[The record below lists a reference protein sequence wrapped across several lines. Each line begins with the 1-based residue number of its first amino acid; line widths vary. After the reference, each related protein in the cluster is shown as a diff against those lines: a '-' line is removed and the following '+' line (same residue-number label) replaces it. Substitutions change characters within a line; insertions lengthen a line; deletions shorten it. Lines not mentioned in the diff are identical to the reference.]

1 MRTKRT
7 VFVDDFAM
15 DRVPPA
21 ARRPMRD
28 ILWVRLGVLTAMSQ
42 FVLGAALGYGMTF
55 WAAFWAIVVGSVL
68 LEVVGL
74 LIGVAGAWE
83 GLPTGV
89 LARWSGFGKYGSALI
104 SLVVAVGSMAWFGVQ
119 NSIFADAV
127 NRATQGYLGLPLCS
141 ILTGLFVTFIA
152 IFGFRWL
159 VWTASV
165 TVPAFVGVVGYG
177 IYRVLETESLPE
189 LISMPSPGP
198 GISLVTGATM
208 VAGGYMLGAVVT
220 ADLARFCRSGKDVF
234 WMTLISTFVGELG
247 IGLAA
252 VLLAHAA
259 RTSDVIT
266 IIFNLAGWIGV
277 TVVSLATVKINDV
290 NLYGSSL
297 HLTNV
302 IQALFRW
309 RVNRGV
315 VTAALG
321 AVGTLFSIVGILK
334 HFVEFLLILGVA
346 IPPIAGVL
354 VVDYFILKRDR
365 TALATAQQTLSLP
378 PSCEWMNPVGILAW
392 LVGFLA
398 SYGIEGGIASLNSIL
413 VSGVFYFAGMKL
425 LAYQAKSPIKRFSV
439 VPN

>member
-1 MRTKRT
+1 MQTLL
-7 VFVDDFAM
+7 VDDFAM

-42 FVLGAALGYGMTF
+42 FVLGATLGYGMKF
-55 WAAFWAIVVGSVL
+55 WSAFWAIVLGSVL
-68 LEVVGL
+68 LEIVAL
-74 LIGVAGAWE
+74 LIGIAGAWE

-89 LARWSGFGKYGSALI
+89 LARWSGFGKYGSGLI

-127 NRATQGYLGLPLCS
+127 NRATQGHLGLPLCS
-141 ILTGLFVTFIA
+141 VLTGLFVALIT

-159 VWTASV
+159 TWTASV

-177 IYRVLETESLPE
+177 IYRVLAMESLPKLVHMPAPGSE
-189 LISMPSPGP
+189 ITLI
-198 GISLVTGATM
+198 TGATM

-220 ADLARFCRSGKDVF
+220 PDIARFCRNGKDVF

-252 VLLAHAA
+252 VLLAHAV
-259 RTSDVIT
+259 RTPDVIS
-266 IIFNLAGWIGV
+266 IIFNVAGWIGV
-277 TVVSLATVKINDV
+277 TVVSLAAVKINDV

-302 IQALFRW
+302 LQALFRW
-309 RVNRGV
+309 RVNRGA
-315 VTAALG
+315 VTAVLG
-321 AVGTLFSIVGILK
+321 AVGTLFSIAGILQ
-334 HFVEFLLILGVA
+334 HFVGFLLILGVA

-365 TALATAQQTLSLP
+365 AQLAMAHQTLSLP

-392 LVGFLA
+392 LGGFLA
-398 SYGIEGGIASLNSIL
+398 SYVIKSGIASLNSVL
-413 VSGVFYFAGMKL
+413 ASGLLYFAGMKL
-425 LAYQAKSPIKRFSV
+425 LAYQAKQPTKHFSI

>member
-1 MRTKRT
+1 MQTQRGI
-7 VFVDDFAM
+7 FVDDYAM

-42 FVLGAALGYGMTF
+42 FVLGAALGYGMSF
-55 WAAFWAIVVGSVL
+55 WNAFCAILAGSVL
-68 LEVVGL
+68 LEIVAL
-74 LIGVAGAWE
+74 LMGIAGAWE

-89 LARWSGFGKYGSALI
+89 LARWSGFGKYGAGLI

-119 NSIFADAV
+119 NSIFDEAV
-127 NRATQGYLGLPLCS
+127 DRATHGYLGLSMCS
-141 ILTGLFVTFIA
+141 LLTGLFVTLIA

-159 VWTASV
+159 TWTATL

-177 IYRVLETESLPE
+177 IYRVLVVESLPA
-189 LISMPSPGP
+189 LIHSPPPGP
-198 GISLVTGATM
+198 EISLMTGATM
-208 VAGGYMLGAVVT
+208 VAGGFMLGAVVT
-220 ADLARFCRSGKDVF
+220 PDIARFCRNGRDVF
-234 WMTLISTFVGELG
+234 LMTLISTFLGELG

-259 RTSDVIT
+259 RTPDVIS
-266 IIFNLAGWIGV
+266 IIFKVAGWIGV

-302 IQALFRW
+302 IQALFGCRA
-309 RVNRGV
+309 NRGA
-315 VTAALG
+315 VTAVLG
-321 AVGTLFSIVGILK
+321 AIGTLFSLAGILK

-354 VVDYFILKRDR
+354 MVDYFILKRDR
-365 TALATAQQTLSLP
+365 AQLAKTHETLSLP
-378 PSCEWMNPVGILAW
+378 ASCEWMNPVGIFAW
-392 LVGFLA
+392 VVGFLA
-398 SYGIEGGIASLNSIL
+398 SYAIRAGIPSLNSIL
-413 VSGVFYFAGMKL
+413 VSGLVYLAGMKS
-425 LAYQAKSPIKRFSV
+425 LAYRMKGSTKRFSA

>member
-1 MRTKRT
+1 
-7 VFVDDFAM
+7 
-15 DRVPPA
+15 
-21 ARRPMRD
+21 
-28 ILWVRLGVLTAMSQ
+28 
-42 FVLGAALGYGMTF
+42 
-55 WAAFWAIVVGSVL
+55 
-68 LEVVGL
+68 
-74 LIGVAGAWE
+74 
-83 GLPTGV
+83 
-89 LARWSGFGKYGSALI
+89 
-104 SLVVAVGSMAWFGVQ
+104 
-119 NSIFADAV
+119 
-127 NRATQGYLGLPLCS
+127 
-141 ILTGLFVTFIA
+141 
-152 IFGFRWL
+152 
-159 VWTASV
+159 
-165 TVPAFVGVVGYG
+165 
-177 IYRVLETESLPE
+177 
-189 LISMPSPGP
+189 
-198 GISLVTGATM
+198 
-208 VAGGYMLGAVVT
+208 
-220 ADLARFCRSGKDVF
+220 
-234 WMTLISTFVGELG
+234 MTLISTFVGELG

-425 LAYQAKSPIKRFSV
+425 LAYQAKSSIKRFSV